1 MDQNQTQM
9 SSFLLLMQKRYEIL
23 WICQSQTLIEMRC
36 RRLVKHIV
44 RMGAYEVLKVQI
56 LGMS

>member
-36 RRLVKHIV
+36 RRLVKLIV

-56 LGMS
+56 LGM